1 MSDDQPK
8 PQAIP
13 IAAQGKPVSERLC
26 GATANEL
33 IVASLQLFAEAKSH
47 VAIYTRDLDPA
58 ILNTSGVLVDLRA
71 LALRPAN
78 PNSGPQI
85 RILLQNTQRAVRD
98 GHRLIELSRRLPD
111 AFSFR
116 CPQAEDLRYLGA
128 FSFNDRYAF
137 IERHFG
143 DRFDYIGN
151 RYDVAGHG
159 RLKRY
164 FDEVWERAQ
173 PASELRRLSL

>member
-1 MSDDQPK
+1 MSDPQSKPPFQPMPAK
-8 PQAIP
+8 PP
-13 IAAQGKPVSERLC
+13 TPTWLS

-33 IVASLQLFAEAKSH
+33 HAASVQIFSDAKSH

-58 ILNTSGVLVDLRA
+58 ILNTNIALEALRA

-78 PNSGPQI
+78 PNAGPQI
-85 RILLQNTQRAVRD
+85 RVLLQSTQRAVKD

-116 CPQAEDLRYLGA
+116 CPTAEDLRYQGA
-128 FSFNDRYAF
+128 FSLNDRHGYV
-137 IERHFG
+137 ERHFG
-143 DRFDYIGN
+143 DRFEYTGSLYQIA
-151 RYDVAGHG
+151 VHA